1 MEVPVHTTDL
11 LSLAYNVLPAFD
23 QPGKTINN
31 RMMHLH
37 WNTVKQKQFTFW
49 VRKNKNKYDKEDLGY
64 TL

>member
-31 RMMHLH
+31 RMMHQH
-37 WNTVKQKQFTFW
+37 WNTVKQKQFTF
-49 VRKNKNKYDKEDLGY
+49 
-64 TL
+64 

>member
-11 LSLAYNVLPAFD
+11 LSLVYNVLPAFD

-37 WNTVKQKQFTFW
+37 WNTVKQKQFTF
-49 VRKNKNKYDKEDLGY
+49 
-64 TL
+64 